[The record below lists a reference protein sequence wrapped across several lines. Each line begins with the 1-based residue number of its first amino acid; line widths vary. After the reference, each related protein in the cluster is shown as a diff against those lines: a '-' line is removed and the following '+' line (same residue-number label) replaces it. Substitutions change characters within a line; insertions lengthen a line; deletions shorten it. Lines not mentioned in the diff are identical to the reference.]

1 MHVYMYCVLK
11 NLLKLLSL
19 VVGLL
24 VQRLVILNKSVKVV
38 YQQYHIM

>member
-1 MHVYMYCVLK
+1 MYCVKK

-24 VQRLVILNKSVKVV
+24 VQRPVILNKSVKVV
-38 YQQYHIM
+38 YQQCHIT